1 MALNK
6 KREAST
12 DLTEGSVF
20 RLLLLFSLPIVA
32 TNTLQTTYNLVDMA
46 IVGRYLGNV
55 GLSAV
60 SIGSDIIH
68 MLTLVANGL
77 SAAAQIIISQHMGA
91 RDNEAVGKSAGTI
104 MSVGMI
110 FGIFL
115 TALMLFLNNFI
126 LSAMNTPMEAWNEA
140 VSYTTTCYFG
150 LIFIVGYG
158 ILSALLRGIGDSRH
172 PLLFIIVTSVTN
184 IVLDFVFVVHMD
196 MGTFGAALATVIA
209 QGISFVWALVFIYQ
223 HRREFAFEI
232 NLKMFRI
239 NYAILVDYIKLVI
252 PMCLQRTLVHVAN
265 LYVNSFIYAYG
276 VVAVAVSGIGSKL
289 GTICQIFTNAF
300 LQGGAAMVGQNIGA
314 GKMDRVRKIVHINI
328 LYSVLMGTFFASV
341 TILYREQI
349 FGIFT
354 TDPAVL
360 EMTKVYLLA
369 LILKYYMFCARCP
382 FMALI
387 NGIGKPMLNY
397 ILGIVDG
404 LVLRIG
410 CAFLFGMALN
420 MGLQGFW
427 YGNALGGFA
436 PLLVGGIYFFSG
448 SWEKDAIA
456 KMKKKQAKIREKA
469 AQEV

>member
-1 MALNK
+1 
-6 KREAST
+6 
-12 DLTEGSVF
+12 
-20 RLLLLFSLPIVA
+20 
-32 TNTLQTTYNLVDMA
+32 
-46 IVGRYLGNV
+46 
-55 GLSAV
+55 
-60 SIGSDIIH
+60 
-68 MLTLVANGL
+68 
-77 SAAAQIIISQHMGA
+77 
-91 RDNEAVGKSAGTI
+91 

-110 FGIFL
+110 FGFFL
-115 TALMLFLNNFI
+115 TACMLFLNISI
-126 LSAMNTPMEAWNEA
+126 LRALNTPAEAWNEA
-140 VSYTTTCYFG
+140 VSYTATCYFG

-172 PLLFIIVTSVTN
+172 PLLFIIVTSVIN
-184 IVLDFVFVVHMD
+184 VILDLVFVVWLD

-209 QGISFVWALVFIYQ
+209 QGISFVWALGFIYR
-223 HRREFAFEI
+223 HRREFTFEI

-239 NYAILVDYIKLVI
+239 DCGILVDYTKLAI

-289 GTICQIFTNAF
+289 GTVCQIFTNAF

-314 GKMDRVRKIVHINI
+314 GKLNRVRKIVYINI
-328 LYSVLMGTFFASV
+328 LYSVLMGTFFVAV
-341 TILYREQI
+341 TIRYREQI

-354 TDPAVL
+354 TDRAVL
-360 EMTKVYLLA
+360 EMTKVYLLT
-369 LILKYYMFCARCP
+369 LILKYYMFCVRCP

-387 NGIGKPMLNY
+387 NGIGKPTLNY

-410 CAFLFGMALN
+410 CAFLFGMARN

-436 PLLVGGIYFFSG
+436 PLLVGGVYFFSG

-456 KMKKKQAKIREKA
+456 KMKKTEKL
-469 AQEV
+469 VKGR